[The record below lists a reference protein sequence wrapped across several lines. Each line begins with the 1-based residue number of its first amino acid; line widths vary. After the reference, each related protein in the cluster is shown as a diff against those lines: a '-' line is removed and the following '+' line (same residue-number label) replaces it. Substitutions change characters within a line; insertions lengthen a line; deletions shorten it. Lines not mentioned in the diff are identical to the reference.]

1 VPVLEGRDDPAPLE
15 QVEDPRGNGDPVVD
29 IVAEEET
36 GTLWS
41 LAHGGEGVEGAP
53 GGKDEPLDLERLEDD
68 LSAGVVLVLAES
80 RMGGD
85 GARPEGGESQ
95 DEAPGADVPGRRDG
109 QAGRLQRA
117 LESRGIEVPRVL
129 GLLPCTGVSPF
140 SPQKE
145 PGSGERACRGKGVSV
160 ED

>member
-1 VPVLEGRDDPAPLE
+1 MAVRASKA
-15 QVEDPRGNGDPVVD
+15 R
-29 IVAEEET
+29 
-36 GTLWS
+36 
-41 LAHGGEGVEGAP
+41 P

-85 GARPEGGESQ
+85 GARPEGGERE

-129 GLLPCTGVSPF
+129 GLLPRADVSPF

-160 ED
+160 EDYQAAHSHSFPLGRSGRMRSRYPPSLQR

>member
-1 VPVLEGRDDPAPLE
+1 MAVRASKARPAGRTSPSTSNAL
-15 QVEDPRGNGDPVVD
+15 R
-29 IVAEEET
+29 T
-36 GTLWS
+36 
-41 LAHGGEGVEGAP
+41 
-53 GGKDEPLDLERLEDD
+53 D

-85 GARPEGGESQ
+85 GARAERGERE

-109 QAGRLQRA
+109 QAGRLQGA

-129 GLLPCTGVSPF
+129 GLLPGTDVSPF

-145 PGSGERACRGKGVSV
+145 PGSGERPCRGKGVAV
-160 ED
+160 EDYQAAHSHSFPFGRSGRMRSRYPPSLQR